1 MYMVITI
8 ALPLYR
14 AEILL
19 IPTMI
24 RMMILMMI
32 LTMILMMIPT
42 MSLRMILMMVGAGTC
57 ILSSIK
63 AQGSSTLSGHE

>member
-24 RMMILMMI
+24 LMMILMMI
-32 LTMILMMIPT
+32 LIMIM
-42 MSLRMILMMVGAGTC
+42 MMVGAGTC
-57 ILSSIK
+57 ILSKFPAAAVNIFC
-63 AQGSSTLSGHE
+63 ANG